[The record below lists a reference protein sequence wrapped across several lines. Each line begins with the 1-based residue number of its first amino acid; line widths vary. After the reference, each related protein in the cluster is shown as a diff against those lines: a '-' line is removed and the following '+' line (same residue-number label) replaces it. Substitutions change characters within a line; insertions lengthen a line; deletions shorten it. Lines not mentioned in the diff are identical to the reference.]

1 MCPSVWQ
8 SVDCAVFVQNIFGFW
23 WQAIVILIRCR
34 NCDLAAHTTLQVSLS
49 DTIFPS
55 CKKGCREPVLGV
67 WEAHWLRAIC
77 VSKDFRMGTFWCQ
90 SARAQRSVSL
100 LSPVNRQH
108 LSFYLS
114 VLSLLFFCL
123 VFAATPQS
131 FWFWR

>member
-1 MCPSVWQ
+1 MPVRLAECGLRCL
-8 SVDCAVFVQNIFGFW
+8 CAKYLWFLVASDSNSNQMPKLRLGG
-23 WQAIVILIRCR
+23 
-34 NCDLAAHTTLQVSLS
+34 AHTLQVSLS
-49 DTIFPS
+49 GTVLPS
-55 CKKGCREPVLGV
+55 WKKGCRELVLGV
-67 WEAHWLRAIC
+67 WEAHWLRALC

-90 SARAQRSVSL
+90 SARAQRSVSP